1 MKSGRP
7 GETMI
12 RHYYILYCAF
22 TESYVYE
29 ERENCWQFTG
39 QDTATKFKSKEEAQ
53 KIKTELEAEGFPQL
67 TIFKMEQ
74 TTEIV
79 DVIQ

>member
-1 MKSGRP
+1 M
-7 GETMI
+7 TTI
-12 RHYYILYCAF
+12 YYILYCAF
-22 TESYVYE
+22 TNAYVYE
-29 ERENCWQFTG
+29 ERENCWQYTG
-39 QDTATKFKSKEEAQ
+39 QDTAAKFESKEEAQ

-67 TIFKMEQ
+67 TIFMMKQ

>member
-1 MKSGRP
+1 MKSERP

-29 ERENCWQFTG
+29 ERENCWQYTD
-39 QDTATKFKSKEEAQ
+39 QDLATEFKSEEEA
-53 KIKTELEAEGFPQL
+53 KKVKTELEAAGFPQL
-67 TIFKMEQ
+67 TIFKMKQ

>member
-1 MKSGRP
+1 MKSERP
-7 GETMI
+7 GDAMSRI
-12 RHYYILYCAF
+12 YYILYCALAD
-22 TESYVYE
+22 SYAYE
-29 ERENCWQFTG
+29 ERADCWQFTG
-39 QDTATKFKSKEEAQ
+39 QDTATKFESKEEAQ

-67 TIFKMEQ
+67 TIFMMKQ

>member
-1 MKSGRP
+1 MRSERP

-22 TESYVYE
+22 ADSYAYE

-39 QDTATKFKSKEEAQ
+39 QDTATEFESKEEAQ
-53 KIKTELEAEGFPQL
+53 KVKTELEAAGFPQL
-67 TIFKMEQ
+67 TIFKMKH

>member
-1 MKSGRP
+1 MKSERP

-22 TESYVYE
+22 ADSYAYE
-29 ERENCWQFTG
+29 EREDCWQFSV
-39 QDTATKFKSKEEAQ
+39 QDSATEFESVKEAR
-53 KIKTELEAEGFPQL
+53 KAKKRLEAEGFPQL
-67 TIFKMEQ
+67 TIFKMKQ